1 MFRQLMGMLQYLK
14 YKPKKHIHTDIS
26 TLQYGDNV
34 PVSLTDVEAKVKE
47 ILNNDD
53 SLVIR
58 PLTIKSLKHKAL
70 IVYINGLTDKKSIE
84 LNVLKPLMSDYSF
97 ETNSRYSS
105 NKAIIDKLIKEYI
118 QTLDCTTEESL
129 DVIVEGLLGGTTV
142 LFLEGESS
150 AILLNSKK
158 WSTRGVTEPDTEAV
172 IRGPREGFN
181 EDILTN
187 ITMLRRKVKSAKLK
201 FESITLGVYSKTAV
215 TICYFDGIADP
226 NIIKEL
232 KKRIEGVKIDVILE
246 SGYIEQFIED
256 HPLSPFPTVSNS
268 EKPDVVIGKLME
280 GRIAVLCDG
289 TPFALLVPRIFVE
302 NLQVSEDY
310 YTRPLYASILRV
322 LRLGALFITTTL
334 PALYVAIQTFHHE
347 IIPFRLFVALTGVRE
362 GIPFPSV
369 VEALIMVIIFE
380 LIKEAGLRM
389 PKPVGQAVSIVGAIV
404 LGQATVEAGIASPL
418 MVIVIALTAISGFIV
433 PALDGTIF
441 FLRIVFLI
449 SGSIIGFYGL
459 IFSMVTMFI
468 HMCNMKS
475 FGVEYLS
482 PLAPLSANGLKDL
495 YMRPPLWSLL
505 FDSTGMKSYKDDNP
519 SQE

>member
-1 MFRQLMGMLQYLK
+1 MLRQLMGMLQYFK
-14 YKPKKHIHTDIS
+14 YKPKKHIHTDLS

-34 PVSLTDVEAKVKE
+34 PVLLTDVEAKLKE
-47 ILNNDD
+47 ILNNDA
-53 SLVIR
+53 SLIIR
-58 PLTIKSLKHKAL
+58 PLTIKRLKHKAL
-70 IVYINGLTDKKSIE
+70 IVYINGLTDKKAIE
-84 LNVLKPLMSDYSF
+84 FNVLKPLMSDADLDADN
-97 ETNSRYSS
+97 EYSS
-105 NKAIIDKLIKEYI
+105 NKTVIDKLIKEYI

-129 DVIVEGLLGGTTV
+129 DTIVESLLGGTTI
-142 LFLEGESS
+142 LFLEGEAS

-158 WSTRGVTEPDTEAV
+158 WSTRGVMEPDTEAV

-232 KKRIEGVKIDVILE
+232 KRRIESVKIDAVLE

-289 TPFALLVPRIFVE
+289 TPFVLLVPRLFVE

-310 YTRPLYASILRV
+310 YTRPLYATILRI
-322 LRLGALFITTTL
+322 LRLGALFATTTL

-347 IIPFRLFVALTGVRE
+347 IIPFRLFVALTGERE

-369 VEALIMVIIFE
+369 IEALMMVIIFE

-389 PKPVGQAVSIVGAIV
+389 PKPIGQAVSIVGAIV

-449 SGSIIGFYGL
+449 AGSIIGFYGI

-468 HMCNMKS
+468 HMCSLKS
-475 FGVEYLS
+475 FGIEYLS
-482 PLAPLSANGLKDL
+482 PLAPISGSGLKDI
-495 YMRPPLWSLL
+495 YMRPPLWTLL
-505 FDSTGMKSYKDDNP
+505 YDNTDIKSYKDDNP
-519 SQE
+519 IQE